1 MEISSELISAIERHA
16 FRKASPAVQVL
27 MDEILARHGQAAQG
41 ILFYGS
47 CLRTGDDLD
56 GLVDLYL
63 LVDSYRNA
71 YSGSGRV
78 SAMLNALLP
87 PNVFYL
93 EREFEGQ
100 RVRTKYAVLSLADF
114 QKGTS
119 KRWFHSYLWGRFSQ
133 PTAIL
138 YARNAEV
145 AELVLKGFARS
156 VLTFTHR
163 VLPRIAT
170 EFTAR
175 QLWGRGLELSYRAE
189 LRAERPEKRA
199 SLFDAAPHYYEEITH
214 LSMDTG
220 SYPVAAIDGTDP
232 TRYRARISDSVR
244 WVSRI
249 TWGLRSWQGKL
260 LSVLRLVKAMTTF
273 EGGVDYILWK
283 INRHSGVSVDV
294 EPRLR
299 RHPLLAMW
307 VLSWRLYR
315 RGGFR

>member
-1 MEISSELISAIERHA
+1 MNIPNELISAVERHA
-16 FRKASPAVQVL
+16 IRKPSPAVQVL
-27 MDEILARHGQAAQG
+27 IDEILARHGRAAQG

-47 CLRTGDDLD
+47 CLRSGDDLD

-71 YSGSGRV
+71 YGGFV
-78 SAMLNALLP
+78 PALLNALLP

-100 RVRTKYAVLSLADF
+100 TVRTKYAVLSLSDF

-119 KRWFHSYLWGRFSQ
+119 KRWFHSYLWGRFAQ

-138 YARNAEV
+138 YARNEAV
-145 AELVLKGFARS
+145 VELVLKGFAS
-156 VLTFTHR
+156 AVLTFVNR
-163 VLPRIAT
+163 VLPRIPS

-175 QLWGRGLELSYRAE
+175 QLWGRGFELSYRAE
-189 LRAERPEKRA
+189 LRSENPEKRA
-199 SLFDAAPHYYEEITH
+199 RLFDAAPQYYE
-214 LSMDTG
+214 D
-220 SYPVAAIDGTDP
+220 A
-232 TRYRARISDSVR
+232 TRYAVGVGPYQVTADDSATPAQYQ
-244 WVSRI
+244 SRI
-249 TWGLRSWQGKL
+249 TAGVRRISRLTWVLRSWQGKL
-260 LSVLRLVKAMTTF
+260 LSVLRLVKAITTF

-283 INRHSGVSVDV
+283 VNRHSGVTVDV
-294 EPRLR
+294 GPRLR

-307 VLSWRLYR
+307 VLSYKLYR

>member
-1 MEISSELISAIERHA
+1 MEIPSELLSVIERNA
-16 FRKASPAVQVL
+16 FRKASPTVQVL
-27 MDEILARHGQAAQG
+27 IDEILARHGQAAQG

-47 CLRTGDDLD
+47 CLRSGDDLD

-63 LVDSYRNA
+63 LVDSYRSA

-78 SAMLNALLP
+78 SALLNALLP

-100 RVRTKYAVLSLADF
+100 TVRTKYAVLSVADF

-138 YARNAEV
+138 YARSEAV
-145 AELVLKGFARS
+145 AKLVLKGFARS

-163 VLPRIAT
+163 VLPRIST
-170 EFTAR
+170 EFSAR
-175 QLWGRGLELSYRAE
+175 QMWGRGLELSYRAE
-189 LRAERPEKRA
+189 LRAERPERRA
-199 SLFDAAPHYYEEITH
+199 RLFDAAPQYYEDVTR
-214 LSMDTG
+214 LSMNTLP
-220 SYPVAAIDGTDP
+220 YPVAAIAGTDP
-232 TRYRARISDSVR
+232 IQYRARIPDSAR
-244 WVSRI
+244 WISRF

-260 LSVLRLVKAMTTF
+260 LSVLRLVKALTTF

-283 INRHSGVSVDV
+283 INRHSGVTVDV
-294 EPRLR
+294 EPHLR

>member
-1 MEISSELISAIERHA
+1 MEIPSELISVIERHA

-27 MDEILARHGQAAQG
+27 IDEIMARHGQAAQG

-63 LVDSYRNA
+63 LVDSYRKA
-71 YSGSGRV
+71 YSGSGLV
-78 SAMLNALLP
+78 PALLNALLP

-100 RVRTKYAVLSLADF
+100 TVRTKYAVLSLADF

-133 PTAIL
+133 PTGIL
-138 YARNAEV
+138 YARNEEV
-145 AELVLKGFARS
+145 ARLVLKGFARS
-156 VLTFTHR
+156 VLTFAHR
-163 VLPRIAT
+163 VLPRIST

-189 LRAERPEKRA
+189 LRSERPEKRA
-199 SLFDAAPHYYEEITH
+199 RLFDAAPQYYEEVTH
-214 LSMDTG
+214 LSMDTV
-220 SYPVAAIDGTDP
+220 SYPVAAIAGTDP
-232 TRYRARISDSVR
+232 AQYRACIPEGVR

-283 INRHSGVSVDV
+283 IKRHSGVTVDI

>member
-1 MEISSELISAIERHA
+1 MKIPFELIRAIERHA
-16 FRKASPAVQVL
+16 FRKPSPAVQVL
-27 MDEILARHGQAAQG
+27 IDEILARHGQAAQG

-47 CLRTGDDLD
+47 CLRSGDDFD

-63 LVDSYRNA
+63 LVDSYPKA
-71 YSGSGRV
+71 YQGFV
-78 SAMLNALLP
+78 PALLNALLP

-100 RVRTKYAVLSLADF
+100 TVRTKYAVLSLADF

-133 PTAIL
+133 PTALL
-138 YARNAEV
+138 YARNEKV
-145 AELVLKGFARS
+145 TELVLKGFARAT
-156 VLTFTHR
+156 LTFVHR
-163 VLPRIAT
+163 VLPCISP

-199 SLFDAAPHYYEEITH
+199 RLFDAAPQYYEEVTRFAVDAGTYAI
-214 LSMDTG
+214 
-220 SYPVAAIDGTDP
+220 AAMAGTDP
-232 TRYRARISDSVR
+232 PQYRSRIAAGVR
-244 WVSRI
+244 WVSRL
-249 TWGLRSWQGKL
+249 TWVLRSWQGKL
-260 LSVLRLVKAMTTF
+260 LSVLRLVKAVTTF
-273 EGGVDYILWK
+273 EGGIDYILWK

>member
-1 MEISSELISAIERHA
+1 MNIPSELISVVERHA

-27 MDEILARHGQAAQG
+27 IDDILARHGQAVQG
-41 ILFYGS
+41 VLFYGS
-47 CLRTGDDLD
+47 CLRSGDDLD

-63 LVDSYRNA
+63 LVDSYRKA
-71 YSGSGRV
+71 YKNFV
-78 SAMLNALLP
+78 PALLNALLP

-93 EREFEGQ
+93 QREFEG
-100 RVRTKYAVLSLADF
+100 RMVRTKYAVLSLADF

-138 YARNAEV
+138 YTRNAKV
-145 AELVLKGFARS
+145 TELVLKGFACAIM
-156 VLTFTHR
+156 TFIHR
-163 VLPRIAT
+163 VLPRISP

-175 QLWGRGLELSYRAE
+175 RLWGRGFELSYRAE

-199 SLFDAAPHYYEEITH
+199 RLFDAAPQYYEEVTRF
-214 LSMDTG
+214 
-220 SYPVAAIDGTDP
+220 AAEAGACAYDVSAIAGTDP
-232 TRYRARISDSVR
+232 TRYRSRIAGGVR
-244 WVSRI
+244 WVSRL

-260 LSVLRLVKAMTTF
+260 LSVLRLVKAITTF

>member
-1 MEISSELISAIERHA
+1 MLI
-16 FRKASPAVQVL
+16 
-27 MDEILARHGQAAQG
+27 DEILMRHSRAALG

-71 YSGSGRV
+71 YSTRMP
-78 SAMLNALLP
+78 ALLNALLP

-100 RVRTKYAVLSLADF
+100 TVRTKYAVLSLADF

-119 KRWFHSYLWGRFSQ
+119 TRWFHSYLWGRFCQ

-138 YARNAEV
+138 YARNEEV
-145 AELVLKGFARS
+145 TQLLLKGFARA

-163 VLPRIAT
+163 VLPRISA
-170 EFTAR
+170 EFNAQ
-175 QLWGRGLELSYRAE
+175 QLWRRGFELSYRAE
-189 LRAERPEKRA
+189 LRAEKPEKRA
-199 SLFDAAPHYYEEITH
+199 RLFDAAPEYYEEITRAA
-214 LSMDTG
+214 MDAIG
-220 SYPVAAIDGTDP
+220 YRVEISEAADSL
-232 TRYRARISDSVR
+232 RYRVRLSDTVR
-244 WVSRI
+244 FFSRL
-249 TWGLRSWQGKL
+249 TWGMRSFQGKL
-260 LSVLRLVKAMTTF
+260 LSMLRLLKAITTF

-283 INRHSGVSVDV
+283 VKRHSGVTVDI
-294 EPRLR
+294 EPRFR
-299 RHPLLAMW
+299 RHPLLAIW

-315 RGGFR
+315 SGGFR

>member
-1 MEISSELISAIERHA
+1 MKIPFELISAVERHA
-16 FRKASPAVQVL
+16 FRQASPAVQVL
-27 MDEILARHGQAAQG
+27 IDEILARHGEAAQG

-47 CLRTGDDLD
+47 CLRSGDDLD

-63 LVDSYRNA
+63 LVDSYRKA
-71 YSGSGRV
+71 YKGSV
-78 SAMLNALLP
+78 PALLNAMLP

-100 RVRTKYAVLSLADF
+100 IVRTKYAVLSLADF

-119 KRWFHSYLWGRFSQ
+119 TRWFHSYLWGRFSQ
-133 PTAIL
+133 PTGLL
-138 YARNAEV
+138 YARNEEV
-145 AELVLKGFARS
+145 TRLVLKGFARS
-156 VLTFTHR
+156 VLTFSHR
-163 VLPRIAT
+163 VLPRISA

-189 LRAERPEKRA
+189 LRSERPEKRA
-199 SLFDAAPHYYEEITH
+199 RLVDAAPQYYEEVTR
-214 LSMDTG
+214 LSMDTVA
-220 SYPVAAIDGTDP
+220 YPVVTIAGTDP
-232 TRYRARISDSVR
+232 IQYRARIPDGVR

-283 INRHSGVSVDV
+283 IKRHSGVTVDV